1 MFFNGFES
9 IYTSIIISVILYFSI
24 VLLLRLSGKRTLS
37 DLNAFDLLVTITMGS
52 IAATTILSKDT
63 SYIDGII
70 SITTLVILQYIVAK
84 VSVFSKAIN
93 KLIRSESTLVFYKGK
108 FLEENMKKMRITKND
123 ILQQARQQQGIT
135 SNQIS
140 AVILE
145 SNGKLS
151 VIKNSEQIDEQ
162 ELENYM

>member
-1 MFFNGFES
+1 MFFNGLEP
-9 IYTSIIISVILYFSI
+9 IYKSVIISI
-24 VLLLRLSGKRTLS
+24 VLYISIVILLRLSGKRTLS

-63 SYIDGII
+63 SYLDGII
-70 SITTLVILQYIVAK
+70 SIITLVILQYIVAEGA
-84 VSVFSKAIN
+84 VFSKSFN
-93 KLIRSESTLVFYKGK
+93 KLIRSKSTLVFYKGEY
-108 FLEENMKKMRITKND
+108 LEENMKKMRITKND

-151 VIKNSEQIDEQ
+151 VIKNSEQANEE
-162 ELENYM
+162 ELKNYM

>member
-1 MFFNGFES
+1 MFFNGSEP

-24 VLLLRLSGKRTLS
+24 VTLLRFSGKRTLS

-63 SYIDGII
+63 SYVNGII
-70 SITTLVILQYIVAK
+70 SISTLIVLQYVIAK
-84 VSVFSKAIN
+84 GAVFSKNFN
-93 KLIRSESTLVFYKGK
+93 KLIRSKSTLVFYKGEY
-108 FLEENMKKMRITKND
+108 LEENMKKMRITKND
-123 ILQQARQQQGIT
+123 ILQQARLQQGIT

-140 AVILE
+140 AALLE

-151 VIKNSEQIDEQ
+151 IIKNSEQANEE
-162 ELENYM
+162 ELKNYM